1 MHGSLE
7 HAQTC
12 LKRGAVPDAPRGQS
26 PGRSALHKAAFWGH
40 DHIVPWLLT
49 LKVPVNAVDYNG
61 DTALH
66 DAARFGHDK
75 CIDALLG
82 AAGVDVSVVNK
93 EGKTAHDVAVEN
105 GKKPRAGSA
114 PAAAASSPER
124 GGARSMRD
132 GESGERTG
140 ACLSSRIMSE

>member
-1 MHGSLE
+1 M
-7 HAQTC
+7 
-12 LKRGAVPDAPRGQS
+12 
-26 PGRSALHKAAFWGH
+26 
-40 DHIVPWLLT
+40 PWLLT

-105 GKKPRAGSA
+105 GKKPRAGLSA
-114 PAAAASSPER
+114 
-124 GGARSMRD
+124 GGGCVVS
-132 GESGERTG
+132 
-140 ACLSSRIMSE
+140 

>member
-1 MHGSLE
+1 MPQ
-7 HAQTC
+7 A
-12 LKRGAVPDAPRGQS
+12 RRRPDAPRGQL
-26 PGRSALHKAAFWGH
+26 GRSALHKAAFWGH

-105 GKKPRAGSA
+105 GKKPRAGLSA
-114 PAAAASSPER
+114 
-124 GGARSMRD
+124 GGGCVVS
-132 GESGERTG
+132 
-140 ACLSSRIMSE
+140 